1 MKKIFKN
8 YSYLIA
14 CAVLTITF
22 YGCSK
27 QPKFQAMP
35 TEGVILAFG
44 DSLTAGYGTTPENSY
59 PSILEMLSGHK
70 VINAGISGETTAGG
84 LERFAST
91 LDEAKPSLV
100 ILMEGGNDILQ
111 SQNLKVTEDNLLKM
125 INEAKTRNIPVLLVG
140 VPAKGII
147 NPKTADFYKTIAKQ
161 TGVLYD
167 DKTIASLIKKEDLKS
182 DLVHFNAAGYQK
194 MAEAFDAELKQSGIF
209 GKK

>member
-1 MKKIFKN
+1 M
-8 YSYLIA
+8 LA
-14 CAVLTITF
+14 F

-27 QPKFQAMP
+27 QPKLQEMP
-35 TEGVILAFG
+35 ADGVILAFG

-70 VINAGISGETTAGG
+70 VINAGISGETTANG

-111 SQNLKVTEDNLLKM
+111 SQNLNNTADNLLKM
-125 INEAKTRNIPVLLVG
+125 INEAKARNIPIFLVG
-140 VPAKGII
+140 IPAKGIL
-147 NPKTADFYKTIAKQ
+147 NPKTAEFYNNLAKQ

-167 DKTIASLIKKEDLKS
+167 GKLVASLIKKEELKS

-194 MAEAFDAELKQSGIF
+194 MAEAIYDDLKQSGIF